1 MIHQRTLAALEFYKI
16 SEQLAEL
23 CESSA
28 GRRRALALRPLQSME
43 EVFLAAGIYEE
54 SSVCFS
60 ATDKKTGF
68 VLPSFPDI
76 GDLLDHA
83 APRGKNAYDA
93 DAFWAMRETLGLA
106 HNAHKAINAPEAERH
121 WPNLLHVALAVP
133 LPVQLMAALTRCIS
147 DDALIQDAASPEL
160 YRLRTEL
167 RRMHQTCTRKIR
179 DFALQYNISHYLQ
192 DDFVTLS
199 SDRYVLPLKG
209 NFKGQLQGII
219 HDWSQTGETCYF
231 EPMFLLRL
239 NNRVQELKHE
249 ERAEERKILAYLH
262 GLVLAEITGVR
273 AALELL
279 VRLDVLQAKRR
290 LAALFDGH
298 CLTLSAPDEGIE
310 LLDARHP
317 LLALEQAASRRPE
330 ENGRDKSENP
340 SVRPVHIRLRPGEQ
354 ALIIT
359 GGNAGGKTVCLKTL
373 GLMAAM
379 TFSGLPVPAAKGSHI
394 PWFKRID
401 AFIGDEQSLEN
412 SVSTF
417 TAQIQHLAKAL
428 KYLDHTGLVLLDELG
443 AGTDPAEGAALAL
456 AVCDSLLERG
466 AFILAATHFP
476 ALKSYALTR
485 EHVRAASMLFEPETR
500 KPLFKLAY
508 DQVGASQ
515 ALHVAREHGLPQGII
530 DRAEQ
535 YLLQYGQDTSDILD
549 RLNALAARREKEL
562 DEMSAERRKAQ
573 SALQKTK
580 ERLESERRQVYE
592 DVRSKAKELMQ
603 AWKEGRIGHKRAL
616 KEMAGL
622 RASLAPVHGDEDNDS
637 AVPAENFRIGQHVLH
652 RAFNKSGTVA
662 EVDERRGRLRLNLN
676 GVTVWAKMEDVS
688 AGPAGTNLPHPPR
701 VLCFA
706 GKKPEAEPFRID
718 LRGMN
723 AAEAV
728 RAVDHFMDRALLA
741 GCPEVE
747 IIHGRGTGALRREIH
762 NFLHTISSVGHF
774 ATAPEDRGGDG
785 MTLVS
790 LR

>member
-1 MIHQRTLAALEFYKI
+1 MIHQRTLAALEFHKI

-28 GRRRALALRPLQSME
+28 GRGRVLALSPLQSSE
-43 EVFLAAGIYEE
+43 EVFLAARIYEE
-54 SSVCFS
+54 SAVCFS
-60 ATDKKTGF
+60 PGDNKTGF

-76 GDLLDHA
+76 GGLLDQTA
-83 APRGKNAYDA
+83 LSGKNPYDVES
-93 DAFWAMRETLGLA
+93 FWAMRETLRLA
-106 HNAHKAINAPEAERH
+106 HNAHKTINAPEAEKH
-121 WPNLLHVALAVP
+121 WPNLLHIALAAP
-133 LPVQLMAALTRCIS
+133 LPIQLSAALSRCIS

-160 YRLRTEL
+160 YRIRSEL

-179 DFALQYNISHYLQ
+179 DFTLQYNIAHYLQ

-231 EPMFLLRL
+231 EPMFLLKL
-239 NNRVQELKHE
+239 NNRLQELKHE
-249 ERAEERKILAYLH
+249 ERAEEQKVLAYLYD
-262 GLVLAEITGVR
+262 LVLAELTGVR

-279 VRLDVLQAKRR
+279 IQLDVLQAKRR
-290 LAALFDGH
+290 IADLFDGH
-298 CLTLSAPDEGIE
+298 CLTLSTLEEGIE

-317 LLALEQAASRRPE
+317 LLALEHSALRRSVKNDRE
-330 ENGRDKSENP
+330 KNRNLC
-340 SVRPVHIRLRPGEQ
+340 VRPVHILLRPGER

-373 GLMAAM
+373 GLIAAM

-428 KYLDHTGLVLLDELG
+428 KHFDHTSLVLLDEFG

-515 ALHVAREHGLPQGII
+515 ALHVAGEHGLPQSII

-535 YLLQYGQDTSDILD
+535 YLLQYGREASDILD
-549 RLNALAARREKEL
+549 RLNALSAQREKEL
-562 DEMSAERRKAQ
+562 DRMSRERQNAQ
-573 SALQKTK
+573 IALRQAK
-580 ERLESERRQVYE
+580 ERLEGERRELYE
-592 DVRSKAKELMQ
+592 DVRVRARELMQ
-603 AWKEGRIGHKRAL
+603 AWKEGRVSHKRAL
-616 KEMAGL
+616 KEMSRL
-622 RASLAPVHGDEDNDS
+622 RVTLAPSEAGNNSSTVS
-637 AVPAENFRIGQHVLH
+637 AGNFQIGQSVLH
-652 RAFNKSGTVA
+652 HAFNKSGIVA
-662 EVDERRGRLRLNLN
+662 GLDERRGRLRLNLN
-676 GVTVWAKMEDVS
+676 GVTVWAKIEDVS
-688 AGPAGTNLPHPPR
+688 GPPAGTSPPQPVHGLR
-701 VLCFA
+701 TA
-706 GKKPEAEPFRID
+706 GKNPEAECFRID
-718 LRGMN
+718 LRGMSTE
-723 AAEAV
+723 EAV
-728 RAVDHFMDRALLA
+728 RAVDHFVDRALLA
-741 GCPEVE
+741 GCLEVE

-762 NFLHTISSVGHF
+762 NFLLTLSSVGHF

-785 MTLVS
+785 MTIVS